1 MTPSSDPFCD
11 IRIGDCLDYL
21 RTLPSDSVHCCVTS
35 PPYWGLRSYGVE
47 GQIGLEARFQEHM
60 NVLVDVFREVRRV
73 LRPDGV
79 LWLNYGDAY
88 AGGGMS
94 GGDAASPLGSGPQG
108 NRKGVDIRIGAM
120 GTRPLCGFKRKD
132 LMLLPA
138 RLAIAL
144 HEDGWWLRSEI
155 VWAKGVSFCPTY
167 SGSAMPDSCTDRPT
181 CSHEKVFLLAK
192 SAKYFY
198 DAEAV
203 REKAVSVPHS
213 PGNKRDNGRLT
224 SSMGHV
230 QDPGRNWASSGTRNL
245 RNVWTINPRPYKEAH
260 FATFPEQLVEPCVK
274 AGTSVAGCCPECG
287 APWERVVERRGGLV
301 APTDRQIQASGG
313 ALAGGTKKSTL
324 DGIPASRNTVG
335 WRPTC
340 VCGLAWTVPCVV
352 LDPFM
357 GSGTTGAVAIRQGR
371 SFIGIELNPSYVDM
385 ALARIKSVGMALRPK
400 GNEDILSSYTGHRED
415 TR

>member
-21 RTLPSDSVHCCVTS
+21 RTLPSDSVQCCVTS

-47 GQIGLEARFQEHM
+47 GQIGLEASVQEHM
-60 NVLVDVFREVRRV
+60 GILVEVFREVRRV
-73 LRPDGV
+73 LRPDGTCWV
-79 LWLNYGDAY
+79 NYGDAY
-88 AGGGMS
+88 ASCG
-94 GGDAASPLGSGPQG
+94 GPQTEDFRKPG
-108 NRKGVDIRIGAM
+108 KDVYRNRGQVGGKNRL
-120 GTRPLCGFKRKD
+120 PLAGLKPKD
-132 LMLLPA
+132 LMLLPT

-144 HEDGWWLRSEI
+144 QEDGWWLRSEI

-167 SGSAMPDSCTDRPT
+167 SGSVMPDSCTDRPT

-230 QDPGRNWASSGTRNL
+230 QDPGRSWASSGTRNL

-274 AGTSVAGCCPECG
+274 AGTSVAGCCPSCG
-287 APWERVVERRGGLV
+287 SPWKREVERRGGLV

-313 ALAGGTKKSTL
+313 ALASGTKKSTL

-340 VCGLAWTVPCVV
+340 SCGMDYTVPCVV

-357 GSGTTGAVAIRQGR
+357 GSGTTGAVAILGGR

-400 GNEDILSSYTGHRED
+400 GNEDILSSYAERRED